1 LIQSSRRH
9 SEHYNSITLVLEIS
23 PFLLLKKRFEKM
35 PRMSTETPLSIIR
48 FAILLVIGLSSV
60 CGESELYRSNA
71 KSVDTVTASYGKHI
85 DVLQRVLASSSTSG
99 TEDIFDGGGY
109 EQGPDAEVYV
119 SVVSNTLVPVA
130 TLAPSMGILSTLSPS
145 TPFHQPL
152 ADDSSSPLRS
162 PAAAPATTKSV
173 PAETPVPSI
182 SPTGAPPV
190 IPPNAMGILPTILFS
205 LSPALAEKT
214 DDLSRPNFSPGGASS
229 FADMVYGSEMNQM
242 AMEGFTV
249 NENDKIISFRL
260 SVAVLL
266 EDDNGSAVASMPR
279 SDTHMIAYVEYN
291 EDDEL
296 YDFVGEALQ
305 ITFEKVLAYG
315 LDIKV
320 PNGILR
326 MGNLTEDGGPW
337 DQSSLTWLS
346 RRPSK
351 PKNNFHLIQGDVELK
366 SNFLSPVRVGGSL
379 AEVHWIE
386 ARLIYAVRQNL
397 FGGDSYRPSQR
408 QSGGDRPAINM
419 TEINQ
424 VIWAEIVMDLL
435 DGTLLESL
443 QAVNSQIV
451 GASRVGDEL
460 VTDLVISGQLQL
472 ASMSQLDLSD
482 WSPRQTLGSLLFA
495 LTFVGTTLLC
505 VASDRRK
512 KREERDMLEWSA
524 IMGNESGVDELLRRS
539 NAVYSRKV
547 STSPTVSG
555 RSNLGSSASHVSGL
569 ESVQEII

>member
-1 LIQSSRRH
+1 MIQSSRRH
-9 SEHYNSITLVLEIS
+9 SEHNNSITLVLEIS

-162 PAAAPATTKSV
+162 PAAAPASTKSV

-190 IPPNAMGILPTILFS
+190 IPPNVMGILPTILFS

-214 DDLSRPNFSPGGASS
+214 DDLSRPNFSPGGA
-229 FADMVYGSEMNQM
+229 DMEYGSEMNQM

-279 SDTHMIAYVEYN
+279 SDTHTIAYVEYN

-326 MGNLTEDGGPW
+326 MGNLTEDGGPR

-346 RRPSK
+346 RRPSR
-351 PKNNFHLIQGDVELK
+351 PKNNFHLIQGDVQLK
-366 SNFLSPVRVGGSL
+366 SNFLSPVRVGGSF

>member
-1 LIQSSRRH
+1 
-9 SEHYNSITLVLEIS
+9 
-23 PFLLLKKRFEKM
+23 
-35 PRMSTETPLSIIR
+35 
-48 FAILLVIGLSSV
+48 
-60 CGESELYRSNA
+60 
-71 KSVDTVTASYGKHI
+71 
-85 DVLQRVLASSSTSG
+85 
-99 TEDIFDGGGY
+99 
-109 EQGPDAEVYV
+109 
-119 SVVSNTLVPVA
+119 
-130 TLAPSMGILSTLSPS
+130 
-145 TPFHQPL
+145 
-152 ADDSSSPLRS
+152 
-162 PAAAPATTKSV
+162 
-173 PAETPVPSI
+173 
-182 SPTGAPPV
+182 
-190 IPPNAMGILPTILFS
+190 
-205 LSPALAEKT
+205 
-214 DDLSRPNFSPGGASS
+214 
-229 FADMVYGSEMNQM
+229 
-242 AMEGFTV
+242 
-249 NENDKIISFRL
+249 
-260 SVAVLL
+260 
-266 EDDNGSAVASMPR
+266 
-279 SDTHMIAYVEYN
+279 
-291 EDDEL
+291 
-296 YDFVGEALQ
+296 
-305 ITFEKVLAYG
+305 
-315 LDIKV
+315 
-320 PNGILR
+320 
-326 MGNLTEDGGPW
+326 
-337 DQSSLTWLS
+337 
-346 RRPSK
+346 
-351 PKNNFHLIQGDVELK
+351 
-366 SNFLSPVRVGGSL
+366 
-379 AEVHWIE
+379 
-386 ARLIYAVRQNL
+386 VRQNL

-451 GASRVGDEL
+451 GASMVGDEL